1 MKTRNTRKAFIA
13 LGGLLHLA
21 PSANSE
27 FADGAKCAGLI
38 SAPFMIDDAGVK
50 IESATLVSAT
60 AQAPEHCD
68 VRGAIWPEARFAA
81 GRTGLLIA
89 AENLFLSDVAPKAGF
104 QVFRWMADER
114 RHDGERNAIC
124 CRQYGQSTPS

>member
-68 VRGAIWPEARFAA
+68 VRGAIWPEARFA
-81 GRTGLLIA
+81 G
-89 AENLFLSDVAPKAGF
+89 
-104 QVFRWMADER
+104 
-114 RHDGERNAIC
+114 
-124 CRQYGQSTPS
+124 